1 MDTSSFVYHSAE
13 LLNYLEKTALA
24 RDRLAELEW
33 LYLRVHEH
41 SRRPRILYGELSKN
55 PALFIEALQCIFP
68 AQNESLT
75 EVSDNAKTFALLALD
90 FLESWKQMPGVQD
103 DGSVNAEALRTW
115 VMRARELAAA
125 CGRSE
130 VADSYI
136 GQSLAFSP
144 SDPDGMW
151 PHQGVRDLI
160 QELASPGLE
169 DDWQIQILN
178 NRGVTVRLPTDGG
191 EQERTL
197 VKRYQNDAKRMSAR
211 WPRTAAVLRAIA
223 ASYQRS
229 ATEHDQQAE
238 LTQDFWR

>member
-1 MDTSSFVYHSAE
+1 
-13 LLNYLEKTALA
+13 
-24 RDRLAELEW
+24 
-33 LYLRVHEH
+33 
-41 SRRPRILYGELSKN
+41 
-55 PALFIEALQCIFP
+55 
-68 AQNESLT
+68 
-75 EVSDNAKTFALLALD
+75 
-90 FLESWKQMPGVQD
+90 
-103 DGSVNAEALRTW
+103 
-115 VMRARELAAA
+115 MRARELAAA

-130 VADSYI
+130 VADIYI
-136 GQSLAFSP
+136 GHALAFSP

-160 QELASPGLE
+160 EALANPELE
-169 DDWQIQILN
+169 NDWQIQILN

-229 ATEHDQQAE
+229 AIEHDQQAE